1 VKICVVTA
9 TRAEFGLLEELMALI
24 HSSPELTL
32 QTVVTGSHLLEEFGH
47 TLDDIVDAGFTID
60 AMVPEISKAESYTD
74 VAHQVGQG
82 IQGFA
87 RTLEE
92 LKPDAIVILGDRYEM
107 LAAATAAFFLKIPIV
122 HVHGGEVT
130 EGAFDDGIRHAITKF
145 SRVHCVAAPEYKRR
159 VVQLGESP
167 ETVHVVGG
175 LGVDQIDRTTLLGRD
190 DIETQLELS
199 LSNPSFLVTYHPET
213 EGHRTVAEDLGE
225 VVSALESFPEATVV
239 FTMPNADPGH
249 HIVAAMLQ
257 DSVHR
262 HHGRWHLFTALGRV
276 RYLSL
281 AQHVDVVVGNSSS
294 GLLEMPS
301 LKKPTV
307 NIGNRQS
314 GRLQAS
320 NVINAHPHS
329 EEITQAIGVAL
340 SENFRATLTNVVS
353 PYGTPG
359 ASQKILNLLSNT
371 NFDTLPLKSF
381 YDVEQSR
388 GWSENGET

>member
-1 VKICVVTA
+1 
-9 TRAEFGLLEELMALI
+9 
-24 HSSPELTL
+24 
-32 QTVVTGSHLLEEFGH
+32 
-47 TLDDIVDAGFTID
+47 
-60 AMVPEISKAESYTD
+60 
-74 VAHQVGQG
+74 
-82 IQGFA
+82 
-87 RTLEE
+87 
-92 LKPDAIVILGDRYEM
+92 
-107 LAAATAAFFLKIPIV
+107 
-122 HVHGGEVT
+122 
-130 EGAFDDGIRHAITKF
+130 
-145 SRVHCVAAPEYKRR
+145 
-159 VVQLGESP
+159 
-167 ETVHVVGG
+167 VGG
-175 LGVDQIDRTTLLGRD
+175 LGVDQIHRTMLLGRH

-225 VVSALESFPEATVV
+225 VVSALARFPGATVV

-249 HIVAAMLQ
+249 HVVADILQ
-257 DSVHR
+257 SSVNRHR
-262 HHGRWHLFTALGRV
+262 GRWHLFASLGRV

-329 EEITQAIGVAL
+329 EEITQAIEVAL

-353 PYGTPG
+353 PYGAPG
-359 ASQKILNLLSNT
+359 ASQKILNTLAHT